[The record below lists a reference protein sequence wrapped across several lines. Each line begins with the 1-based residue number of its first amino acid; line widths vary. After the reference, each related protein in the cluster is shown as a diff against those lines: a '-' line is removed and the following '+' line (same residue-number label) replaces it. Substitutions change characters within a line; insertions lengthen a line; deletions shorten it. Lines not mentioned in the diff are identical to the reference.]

1 MKRCKGLL
9 VLCCAVLAG
18 TVFAGCDKLF
28 GGLGGSNSSNSE
40 SVVPNDEITVK
51 FDPCMEDY
59 EGLKTNT
66 PLAQKLEKGDSV
78 KEPTVRALENP
89 NNYTC
94 EGWYTS
100 KDYTTKWNFKTDTVQ
115 ESMTL
120 YAKWVQSCSVH
131 YYLTDGETSELKR
144 TVTVA
149 KNGLAQKI
157 DALAQG
163 YELLGYY
170 KDEALT
176 QEFDFT
182 SPIVEETNVYI
193 KRSPYIYLDAKF
205 IAENFTGVASNAGE
219 NGATFGGIEYVEEE
233 DYVEV
238 DFGYCPDVVDSHII
252 MQNIPLVINKSQ
264 KIEVTM
270 KMPEGN
276 DPLGALV
283 LYVTSLYEDKSIA
296 VFQGANGE
304 MAAHVNLKQI
314 NDEGWVTA
322 TIDLG
327 EKLYGGASIWANST
341 YLGLLRVQL
350 QYSQPSLDKNDTHSV
365 YIKSIKGVADDT
377 YVGAEDTFEDGTL
390 ENDAEEILDESVST
404 VENGFSFPADR
415 AEVNGEVVNGA
426 AYNKEE
432 GLLVYM
438 PYRTPYNEVNLK
450 PEEGKA
456 INLDENKVMKLRIK
470 NLGYIPYLEIKFE
483 NTDGFSSSSIEV
495 KLPSQMTEFETLNID
510 LNDVV
515 GLSGTL
521 KNVKIAANSKGIDNA
536 YIIESIEFVEYII
549 DPVTGFAF
557 NEIENTDSITNEY
570 SSEYKMFGFEV
581 KESGAS
587 FSKEYT
593 QYAIHGYD
601 SLTLGYVNPEG
612 DITKV
617 NVTLTVDECDYTY
630 AYDVAAC
637 DSIMTIEKSL
647 EGVGNVSKMTVS
659 FEGTGTIY
667 LDALTLGS
675 KLGID
680 LTDKEIVERYLSVE
694 SWMKGMYDAT
704 EGAARIDLAQA
715 PAMLYLADAGFKN
728 IEIGDNNKLYLIYQ
742 NRGEGNQPLTILL
755 YGTETVNGGINYGN
769 YQVYYFDSVKYM
781 SAGEWAAVEID
792 LSDFNWEYINLVKIQ
807 NDEGSSEELYVRA
820 VTLDKVETTVVP
832 EPENP
837 VINLDLSVKEN
848 AQMYLDNAW
857 VKGEYDETESALKV
871 DLAQAAAMFYLA
883 PTGATNNLKVSAE
896 KKLYVT
902 YQIRGELTN
911 QPIIISVFGGDSATD
926 AAWDTKKFATDFW
939 KDVQRSMTAGQW
951 AVLEMDLSEFA
962 WEYISVVKLQA
973 GDAATA
979 GEMYIKEITFEKPEI
994 ETPDPEPETPANALD
1009 LSVKENAQMYLD
1021 NAWVKGEYDETES
1034 ALKADLAQA
1043 AAMFY
1048 LAPTGAT
1055 NNLKVSAEKKL
1066 YVTYQIR
1073 GELTNQPIIISV
1085 FGGDSAT
1092 DAAWDTKKFATD
1104 FWKDVQRSMVSG
1116 QWATLEI
1123 DLTDFA
1129 YDYISVVKVQ
1139 AGDPATAGEIWIK
1152 DIALA

>member
-1 MKRCKGLL
+1 MKKWKVLL
-9 VLCCAVLAG
+9 VLCCALVAG
-18 TVFAGCDKLF
+18 TACVGCGKSADTN
-28 GGLGGSNSSNSE
+28 GSNNE
-40 SVVPNDEITVK
+40 SVVPNNEITVK

-59 EGLKTNT
+59 EELKTNT
-66 PLAQKLEKGDSV
+66 PLTQKLEKGDLV
-78 KEPTVRALENP
+78 KEPTIRAMENP

-100 KDYTTKWNFKTDTVQ
+100 KDYTTKWNFQTDKVQ
-115 ESMTL
+115 GSMTL
-120 YAKWVQSCSVH
+120 YAKWVQACSVH

-144 TVTVA
+144 TVTVS
-149 KNGLAQKI
+149 KNGLAQKL

-182 SPIVEETNVYI
+182 SPIIEETNVYI

-205 IAENFTGVASNAGE
+205 IAKNFTGVASNAGE

-238 DFGYCPDVVDSHII
+238 NFGYCPDVMDSHII
-252 MQNIPLVINKSQ
+252 MQNIPLVINQSQ
-264 KIEVTM
+264 KLEVTM
-270 KMPEGN
+270 KLPEGN

-296 VFQGANGE
+296 VFPGANEE
-304 MAAHVNLKQI
+304 MCASVDLKQI
-314 NDEGWVTA
+314 DDEGWVTA

-341 YLGLLRVQL
+341 YLGLLRVQF
-350 QYSQPSLDKNDTHSV
+350 QYAQPSADSNDTHSV

-377 YVGAEDTFEDGTL
+377 YVGAEDTFKDGTL
-390 ENDAEEILDESVST
+390 ENDSEEVLNGAVST

-415 AEVNGEVVNGA
+415 AEVKGGVVNGE

-438 PYRTPYNEVNLK
+438 PYRTPYNEVNLR
-450 PEEGKA
+450 PEEGKD
-456 INLDENKVMKLRIK
+456 ISLDENKVMKLRIK

-483 NTDGFSSSSIEV
+483 NTNGFSSSSIEV
-495 KLPSQMTEFETLNID
+495 KLPSQMTDFETFAID
-510 LNDVV
+510 LSSVI
-515 GLSGTL
+515 GLGGTL

-549 DPVTGFAF
+549 EPVTGFDF
-557 NEIENTDSITNEY
+557 NEVQDTDSITNQYSPEY
-570 SSEYKMFGFEV
+570 TMLGFEI

-612 DITKV
+612 GVTKV

-630 AYDVAAC
+630 VYDVAAC
-637 DSIMTIEKSL
+637 DSIATIEKSL

-667 LDALTLGS
+667 LDALTLG
-675 KLGID
+675 LETGID
-680 LTDKEIVERYLSVE
+680 LTNKEIVEKYLSVE
-694 SWMKGMYDAT
+694 SWMKGMYDTT
-704 EGAARIDLAQA
+704 EGAARIDLPQA
-715 PAMLYLADAGFKN
+715 PAMLYLADAGFEN
-728 IEIGDNNKLYLIYQ
+728 IKVGDNNKLYLIYQ

-755 YGTETVNGGINYGN
+755 YGTDTVNGSINYGN

-781 SAGEWAAVEID
+781 SAGEWAVAAID
-792 LSDFNWEYINLVKIQ
+792 LGDFNWEYINLVKIQ
-807 NDEGSSEELYVRA
+807 NVEGSSEELYVRA
-820 VTLDKVETTVVP
+820 VTLGKVGTTVEP

-837 VINLDLSVKEN
+837 VIKFDLSVKEN

-857 VKGEYDETESALKV
+857 VKGEYDETECALKA
-871 DLAQAAAMFYLA
+871 DLAQLPAMFYFA
-883 PTGATNNLKVSAE
+883 PTGAKENLKVGAE

-911 QPIIISVFGGDSATD
+911 QPIIVSVFGGDSATD
-926 AAWDTKKFATDFW
+926 AAWDTKNGGDYW
-939 KDVQRSMTAGQW
+939 KDVQRSMT
-951 AVLEMDLSEFA
+951 
-962 WEYISVVKLQA
+962 
-973 GDAATA
+973 
-979 GEMYIKEITFEKPEI
+979 
-994 ETPDPEPETPANALD
+994 
-1009 LSVKENAQMYLD
+1009 
-1021 NAWVKGEYDETES
+1021 
-1034 ALKADLAQA
+1034 
-1043 AAMFY
+1043 
-1048 LAPTGAT
+1048 
-1055 NNLKVSAEKKL
+1055 
-1066 YVTYQIR
+1066 
-1073 GELTNQPIIISV
+1073 
-1085 FGGDSAT
+1085 
-1092 DAAWDTKKFATD
+1092 
-1104 FWKDVQRSMVSG
+1104 SG

-1123 DLTDFA
+1123 DLADFA
-1129 YDYISVVKVQ
+1129 YKYVSVVKLQ
-1139 AGDPATAGEIWIK
+1139 AGNPATAGEIYIK
-1152 DIALA
+1152 EITLV